1 MPFYV
6 YVIELEN
13 RVRNIRKFRK
23 ANPSMDSTKPCV
35 YVGQSI
41 RSPEV
46 REMQHYEDH
55 KSSWWVREFGIQL
68 LPELFA
74 LYNPFKKREMSETA
88 ERMLTKKLR
97 KEGYGVW
104 SN

>member
-6 YVIELEN
+6 YVIELEDT
-13 RVRNIRKFRK
+13 VRNIRKFRK
-23 ANPSMDSTKPCV
+23 ANPSMVSTKPCV
-35 YVGQSI
+35 YVGQSAKP
-41 RSPEV
+41 PEK
-46 REMQHYEDH
+46 REKQHYKGH

-68 LPELFA
+68 LPELFE
-74 LYNPFKKREMSETA
+74 LYNPFKKRAMAEIA